1 MGEESV
7 GVGRVV
13 QENMSINPF
22 ANLRTWLQPRFE
34 AIGQSFATLK
44 TQATNIWVT
53 VRTIEMGVLQMSRQ
67 LSEQQTATKGLE
79 MTVSQLADTLTAVAD
94 KLDKVKAEVQKLK
107 DSLSDVTLPQAAQD
121 ALARLSKTVQDVDDI
136 NVDEA

>member
-1 MGEESV
+1 
-7 GVGRVV
+7 
-13 QENMSINPF
+13 
-22 ANLRTWLQPRFE
+22 
-34 AIGQSFATLK
+34 
-44 TQATNIWVT
+44 
-53 VRTIEMGVLQMSRQ
+53 
-67 LSEQQTATKGLE
+67 